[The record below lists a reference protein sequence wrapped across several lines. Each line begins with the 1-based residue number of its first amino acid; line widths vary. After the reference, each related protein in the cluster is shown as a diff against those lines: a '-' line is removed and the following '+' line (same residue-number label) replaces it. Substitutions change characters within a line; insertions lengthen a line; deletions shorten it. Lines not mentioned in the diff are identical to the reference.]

1 MIYKN
6 RIRKQWSVERISIRS
21 AKSHPYTLRNLQ
33 STAGLASM
41 RLEITE
47 ISCDT
52 PQSKASR
59 GLHGLAE

>member
-1 MIYKN
+1 MRRGTHINTK
-6 RIRKQWSVERISIRS
+6 RKVPPLHAAQPL
-21 AKSHPYTLRNLQ
+21 K

-47 ISCDT
+47 ISPDT